1 LGSEAMLAAALMGLV
16 MVVIAVVYRLY
27 IAA

>member
-1 LGSEAMLAAALMGLV
+1 MLAAALMGLV